1 MAERKLG
8 NWLQGYREFTD
19 GTESP
24 PIFHLWVGLG
34 VISAAAQRKLYLEM
48 DYFKVHSNQY
58 IILVSP
64 PGRSRKSTALRIG
77 KNMLKGLVDYG
88 MESHFS
94 TQATS
99 VAALIQ
105 QFVQIAKTN
114 KEHQSLTSFS
124 SELGSLL
131 GTKPA
136 EMNDFLTDIYDC
148 EPDWDKQTVA
158 RSLEKIP
165 FPWFNLLAATTPQW
179 LGDNLSKTAVEGG
192 FVSRCVFVYEDTRLL
207 VAFPHLT
214 DEQRTIR
221 KYLLHDLAM
230 ISKVKGEFQLKPDA
244 REFYKNWYENQAGAE
259 NDSRLTGYF
268 DRKHIHVLK
277 VAMAL
282 SLASNDSLM
291 LEVRD
296 IESAIQSLETIEPG
310 MKRAFIAVGKNTNST
325 TMQNILQRIRARGG
339 MSFGEIVADNIGN
352 ADRKTILDLCDSL
365 VLQGLI
371 KTSPEMQRITDSTVS
386 KTTRF
391 VVGTG
396 LTKP

>member
-1 MAERKLG
+1 MTTARKLG
-8 NWLQGYREFTD
+8 NWLQGYREFTA

-24 PIFHLWVGLG
+24 QQFHLWVGLG
-34 VISAAAQRKLYLEM
+34 VISAAAQRKVYLEM
-48 DYFKVHSNQY
+48 DYYKVHSNQY

-88 MESHFS
+88 VESHFS

-105 QFVQIAKTN
+105 QFTKIQN

-158 RSLEKIP
+158 RQLEKIT

-192 FVSRCVFVYEDTRLL
+192 FVARCLFVYEDTRLR
-207 VAFPHLT
+207 VAFPALT
-214 DEQRTIR
+214 DEQRKIR
-221 KYLLHDLAM
+221 KFLLHDLAM
-230 ISKVKGEFQLKPDA
+230 ISKAKGEFTLSPDA
-244 REFYKNWYENQAGAE
+244 RAWYKDWYDNKAE
-259 NDSRLTGYF
+259 KTEITNSKLIGYY
-268 DRKHIHVLK
+268 DRRHIHLLK
-277 VAMAL
+277 IAMML
-282 SLASNDSLM
+282 SLAANDDLIIQQ
-291 LEVRD
+291 RD
-296 IESAIQSLETIEPG
+296 VESALGILEMLEPG
-310 MKRAFIAVGKNTNST
+310 MYKAFAAVGKNPNATV
-325 TMQNILQRIRARGG
+325 MLHIIEQIRSRGS
-339 MSFGEIVADNIGN
+339 MTAKELLAANLNDIP
-352 ADRKTILDLCDSL
+352 DRKTFDDLLLTLAVTGD
-365 VLQGLI
+365 I
-371 KTSPEMQRITDSTVS
+371 KLAVATAEEGQTPGPARYTLGD
-386 KTTRF
+386 
-391 VVGTG
+391 
-396 LTKP
+396 

>member
-1 MAERKLG
+1 MTARKLT
-8 NWLQGYREFTD
+8 NWLQGYRDFTE

-24 PIFHLWVGLG
+24 PVFHLWVGLG
-34 VISAAAQRKLYLEM
+34 VISAAAQRKVYLEM
-48 DYFKVHSNQY
+48 DYYKVHSNQY

-88 MESHFS
+88 VESHFS

-105 QFVQIAKTN
+105 QFTKIQN

-158 RSLEKIP
+158 RSLEKIT

-192 FVSRCVFVYEDTRLL
+192 FVARCVFVFEDTRLR
-207 VAFPHLT
+207 VAFPALT
-214 DEQRTIR
+214 DEQRKIR
-221 KYLLHDLAM
+221 KFLLHDLAM
-230 ISKVKGEFQLKPDA
+230 ISKLRGEFKLSDDA
-244 REFYKNWYENQAGAE
+244 RAYYQNWYDNEADKTEILN
-259 NDSRLTGYF
+259 SKLIGYY
-268 DRKHIHVLK
+268 DRKHIHMLK

-282 SLASNDSLM
+282 SMAANDSLII
-291 LEVRD
+291 EQRD
-296 IESAIQSLETIEPG
+296 IESARSVIEMVEPG
-310 MKRAFIAVGKNTNST
+310 MYKAFSAVGKNPNATVA
-325 TMQNILQRIRARGG
+325 QNMLAQIRKRGS
-339 MSFGEIVADNIGN
+339 MTAKELVAANIN
-352 ADRKTILDLCDSL
+352 DVPDRKTFDD
-365 VLQGLI
+365 VLQTLVFTGD
-371 KTSPEMQRITDSTVS
+371 ITLDDKS
-386 KTTRF
+386 KEGGPARYT
-391 VVGTG
+391 
-396 LTKP
+396 LTH

>member
-1 MAERKLG
+1 MTARKLV
-8 NWLQGYREFTD
+8 NWLQGYRDFTE

-24 PIFHLWVGLG
+24 PVFHLWVGLG
-34 VISAAAQRKLYLEM
+34 VISAAAQRKVYLEM
-48 DYFKVHSNQY
+48 DYYKVHSNQY

-88 MESHFS
+88 VESHFS

-105 QFVQIAKTN
+105 QFTKIQN

-158 RSLEKIP
+158 RSLEKIT

-192 FVSRCVFVYEDTRLL
+192 FVARCVFVFEDTRLR
-207 VAFPHLT
+207 VAFPALT
-214 DEQRTIR
+214 DEQRKVR
-221 KYLLHDLAM
+221 KFLLHDLAM
-230 ISKVKGEFQLKPDA
+230 ISKLRGEFKLSDDA
-244 REFYKNWYENQAGAE
+244 RAYYQYWYDNEADKTEILN
-259 NDSRLTGYF
+259 SKLIGYY
-268 DRKHIHVLK
+268 DRKHIHMLK

-282 SLASNDSLM
+282 SMASNDSLII
-291 LEVRD
+291 EQRD
-296 IESAIQSLETIEPG
+296 IESARSVIEQIEPG
-310 MKRAFIAVGKNTNST
+310 MYKAFSAVGKNPNATVA
-325 TMQNILQRIRARGG
+325 QNMLAQLRKRGA
-339 MSFGEIVADNIGN
+339 MTAKELVAANIN
-352 ADRKTILDLCDSL
+352 DVPDRKTFDD
-365 VLQGLI
+365 VLQTLVYTG
-371 KTSPEMQRITDSTVS
+371 EITLAAEGKDGGPARYT
-386 KTTRF
+386 
-391 VVGTG
+391 
-396 LTKP
+396 LTN